1 MTRVITS
8 HPVRRALSG
17 MRSICYGAGMRG
29 LLPMLRI
36 ILLSVLLWSGNV
48 AHAAEDIE
56 CLTPPGAEAVH
67 ADEAEHAPSPSDQTP
82 GDSGKANHQHMSC
95 HGHHVASA
103 SSDASGLTYDASSQ
117 LRFGLAEP
125 FLIGTAPDAALR
137 PPIA

>member
-1 MTRVITS
+1 
-8 HPVRRALSG
+8 
-17 MRSICYGAGMRG
+17 MRG

-48 AHAAEDIE
+48 AHAAEDNE

-67 ADEAEHAPSPSDQTP
+67 ADEAPHSPEPSDQTP
-82 GDSGKANHQHMSC
+82 GDSGKAAHQHMSC
-95 HGHHVASA
+95 HGHHVAS
-103 SSDASGLTYDASSQ
+103 SFGDASGLAFCAASQ